1 MKPILRKLEVFF
13 DRMITPALLALV
25 VIVVADIF
33 FTDLKYEYEMYFLY
47 LDIFVISIFVGDLSF
62 KFKRAANW
70 KGFLRREW
78 LEILAIIPFFWIFR
92 LIESIVRVGELLQEF
107 IHLIA
112 RGGRLVR
119 FLAVFNLTASRH
131 ERFKKLLDKLNKNKR
146 FEEAAEFFKPP
157 PSSEKH
163 DD

>member
-157 PSSEKH
+157 SSEKH
-163 DD
+163 DG